1 MKDLKDQFIG
11 MNIQQKLRIKIQQM
25 NIDVF
30 SNQILLLSIDYY
42 FLVDWN
48 KDGNSKLFQTR
59 RYYFPESIIK
69 NYNAIINGKDFF
81 DQAIDSDIKWNKEI
95 RK

>member
-42 FLVDWN
+42 FLVD
-48 KDGNSKLFQTR
+48 
-59 RYYFPESIIK
+59 
-69 NYNAIINGKDFF
+69 
-81 DQAIDSDIKWNKEI
+81 
-95 RK
+95 